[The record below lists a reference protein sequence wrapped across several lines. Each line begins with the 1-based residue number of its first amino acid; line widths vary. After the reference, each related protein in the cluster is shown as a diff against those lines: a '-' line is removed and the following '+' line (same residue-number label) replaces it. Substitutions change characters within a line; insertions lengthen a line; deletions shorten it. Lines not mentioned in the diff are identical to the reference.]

1 MKGKKAEFNIT
12 QILEKNMSAVSLILA
27 LVLGGFI
34 MFICGYNPVEAYA
47 SILRGA
53 FMGKRAVCQ
62 TLVQATP
69 LIFAGLA
76 YTVAKRGNLIN
87 LGIEGQLYMGA
98 LGASVVALMPLG
110 LPVAVWIPL
119 ALLAGVLLGGLYAG
133 LVGFMKVRFGSNE
146 VIATMMLN
154 TIAVNFV
161 AYMVNY
167 PLKEQGKSMAQ
178 TAKFTEAVWIPRLL
192 EKTQLTAAI
201 IIAVIACILVKLLF
215 DRTVI
220 GYEIK
225 CVGFNLKASETAG
238 IRIGRIMVIAMVLS
252 GGIAGLLG
260 GSHVLGVDHRLIA
273 GFSSGYGFDGIAVAA
288 LAADSPV
295 GVILSGIIFGA
306 LRAGCMVLNR
316 TTGIPTEFIDVI
328 QALII
333 LFVAA
338 PLLVREILRMKN
350 AGRGKGGKRG

>member
-1 MKGKKAEFNIT
+1 MNIKKAELNIK
-12 QILEKNMSAVSLILA
+12 QILEKNMSAVALILA

-34 MFICGYNPVEAYA
+34 MLTCGYNPVEAYA
-47 SILRGA
+47 SILKGA
-53 FMGKRAVCQ
+53 FIGKKAICQ

-76 YTVAKRGNLIN
+76 YTVAKRANLIN

-98 LGASVVALMPLG
+98 LGTSIVALMPLR
-110 LPVAVWIPL
+110 LPAVIWIPL

-133 LVGFMKVRFGSNE
+133 LVGFMKVKFGSNE

-178 TAKFTEAVWIPRLL
+178 TSKFTEVVWIPKLL

-225 CVGFNLKASETAG
+225 CVGLNLKASETAG
-238 IRIGRIMVIAMVLS
+238 IRIGRIMIIAMLLS

-260 GSHVLGVDHRLIA
+260 GSHVLGVDHRLISD
-273 GFSSGYGFDGIAVAA
+273 FSSGYGFDGIAVAA
-288 LAADSPV
+288 LAADNPV

-338 PLLVREILRMKN
+338 PLLVKEILRMKHT
-350 AGRGKGGKRG
+350 GRGKGGKRG